1 MRILDFFRKKPK
13 QVEVVESTTEHL
25 VKPKHYYTI
34 NNKDYAIEDSII
46 FQSQASADD
55 IRPYG
60 YTLEVRWRDN
70 KNDDWCGWL
79 TYWNYKIYSSIQVAN
94 ESAHKCYLSSSKQEF
109 EWRVRPLYVMDQME
123 YRNFK
128 IDKLLKEDES
138 KEPKKYEI
146 KGWKVKEDV
155 EVEYSNG
162 NKFKYKKGTL
172 FIQLE
177 NGNIFRVNG
186 PSVPTS
192 LGDHYQ
198 LRNNL
203 IPNNHVIEV
212 DIKDE
217 KWSHP
222 HLLKQLKTKFKL
234 K

>member
-1 MRILDFFRKKPK
+1 MRILDFFRKKSK
-13 QVEVVESTTEHL
+13 QVEVVESPPQHL
-25 VKPKHYYTI
+25 VIPNHYYTI
-34 NNKDYAIEDSII
+34 NRKDYAIEKSII
-46 FQSQASADD
+46 FQSQSSAEDV
-55 IRPYG
+55 RPYG

-79 TYWNYKIYSSIQVAN
+79 TYWNYKIYSSIHVAN

-128 IDKLLKEDES
+128 IDKLLKEEEQ
-138 KEPKKYEI
+138 EPKKHEI

-162 NKFKYKKGTL
+162 RKFKYKKGTL

-177 NGNIFRVNG
+177 NGNIIRVNG
-186 PSVPTS
+186 TSEPTFH
-192 LGDHYQ
+192 GDSYQ
-198 LRNNL
+198 LKNNL
-203 IPNNHVIEV
+203 IPNNQVEEV
-212 DIKDE
+212 EIKDE
-217 KWSHP
+217 KWAHP
-222 HLLKQLKTKFKL
+222 HLLKELKTKFKL